1 MTERQLHQRRKRN
14 TCGSDGARIPLK
26 WDVGWSG
33 GEGKGGEGVKS
44 RNQSR
49 DLESTHHLNTPQK
62 CPTEDKYVNL
72 LEITT
77 ATKDAIKVTLVTAFL
92 PFLFA
97 DDVVLASEDTL
108 L

>member
-1 MTERQLHQRRKRN
+1 MWAGLVVRGRGGRVSKVGIN
-14 TCGSDGARIPLK
+14 VGIWSPLIT
-26 WDVGWSG
+26 
-33 GEGKGGEGVKS
+33 
-44 RNQSR
+44 
-49 DLESTHHLNTPQK
+49 STQ
-62 CPTEDKYVNL
+62 KYVKL
-72 LEITT
+72 LEIRT